1 MSVYRFLRSPV
12 VYRAGRI
19 ESAGYEQAIHDQAA
33 EGGELVQILVERPA
47 ATVSEYVL
55 IFRRASA

>member
-19 ESAGYEQAIHDQAA
+19 ESAGYEQAIHDLAA
-33 EGGELVQILVERPA
+33 EGWELVQIFVEQPA

-55 IFRRASA
+55 IFRRATS